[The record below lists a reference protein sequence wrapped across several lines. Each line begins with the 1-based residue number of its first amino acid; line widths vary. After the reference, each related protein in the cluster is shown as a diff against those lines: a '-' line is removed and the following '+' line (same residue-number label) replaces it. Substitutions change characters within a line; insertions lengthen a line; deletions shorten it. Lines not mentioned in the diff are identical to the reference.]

1 MNKNDLKK
9 IMIIITLIDVVLLA
23 IFFKVLTT
31 NNVVINKNSSNVVK
45 SKKST
50 VSETSQNNKRKKN
63 RQITRIGNDYR
74 ETMDNNILSI
84 FKKKIVGNWRVS
96 QNMIFNFGDNGS
108 YSGFFD
114 NKLNNVS
121 EYTYQCTTNKEGN
134 QVLYIY
140 NKEKT
145 SYIMYNLK
153 LNAANNIVLH
163 FDAANV
169 DIELTKE
176 KQWK

>member
-63 RQITRIGNDYR
+63 RQITRIDSDYR
-74 ETMDNNILSI
+74 DTMYNNILSI
-84 FKKKIVGNWRVS
+84 FKKKIVGNWHVS

-114 NKLNNVS
+114 NKLNNVR